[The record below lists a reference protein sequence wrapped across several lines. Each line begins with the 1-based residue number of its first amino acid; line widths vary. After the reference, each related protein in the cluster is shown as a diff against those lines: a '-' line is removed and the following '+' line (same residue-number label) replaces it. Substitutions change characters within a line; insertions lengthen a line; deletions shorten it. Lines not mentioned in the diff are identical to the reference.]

1 MGVITMCKFD
11 DYIADGNPKFIDY
24 NWYLMAL
31 DRYSDEELIKELN
44 RRRDGRKNE
53 GLNIKWVSK

>member
-11 DYIADGNPKFIDY
+11 DYIADGKPKFIDC